1 VYEQEIHFI
10 ENLMKN
16 NEFKKAINYLTK
28 LASLLPNSPRCVY
41 LSAKIFDKLSEIEQ
55 SNSKLKQSIKIYKKL
70 LRLDHVDIS
79 LLYEAGKRLINRLKF
94 IGDLKEALKYNEL
107 LVKKLPRKLDLINEL
122 GVNYLMVEKSNL
134 AKKQFNT
141 VLKTLDP
148 NNSFALCH
156 LAYIMKQY
164 ERKINESIDLFKKCL
179 TNKNDDIMDGKF
191 FIHLGDA
198 LTRFNRTDEVK
209 F

>member
-1 VYEQEIHFI
+1 MFI
-10 ENLMKN
+10 YQLK
-16 NEFKKAINYLTK
+16 YLTSFQK
-28 LASLLPNSPRCVY
+28 SNKVTLN
-41 LSAKIFDKLSEIEQ
+41 LS
-55 SNSKLKQSIKIYKKL
+55 NQSIKIYKKL
-70 LRLDHVDIS
+70 LQLDHVDIS

-209 F
+209 FKFKSFIFKNLIKKYDNI